1 MSDGITEDH
10 WKWRYEKLE
19 CRMEEMFAKKDE
31 EIVKLKEKVDK
42 LEVLLTNA
50 INQIKVLTLER
61 NSARDCRSS

>member
-1 MSDGITEDH
+1 MSDGGDACQEG
-10 WKWRYEKLE
+10 
-19 CRMEEMFAKKDE
+19 E

-61 NSARDCRSS
+61 NSARDCSSR

>member
-1 MSDGITEDH
+1 M
-10 WKWRYEKLE
+10 L
-19 CRMEEMFAKKDE
+19 AKKDE
-31 EIVKLKEKVDK
+31 EIVKLKEKGDK